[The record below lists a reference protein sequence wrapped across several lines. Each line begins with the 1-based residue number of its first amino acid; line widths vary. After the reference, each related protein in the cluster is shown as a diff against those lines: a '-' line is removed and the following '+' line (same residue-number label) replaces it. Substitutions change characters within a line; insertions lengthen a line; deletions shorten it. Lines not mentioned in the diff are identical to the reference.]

1 MPDTDPSSA
10 GALCQRIRDGELR
23 SEELLDAL
31 LQRIDAGNPAINAV
45 VALDRDGARAAA
57 RQADRERAAG
67 RLRGPL
73 HGLPITIKDAFE
85 VSGVVTACGS
95 PRLQSHRP
103 TTHAPAV
110 QRLADAG
117 ALMLGKTNTPLYCGD
132 FQSYNAVYG
141 VTGNPWDLDRTPGGS
156 SGGAAAAL
164 AAGMTP
170 LELGSDI
177 GGSLRN
183 PAHFCGVYSHKPGYG
198 LVPMRGHIPGPPG
211 TLSEPDLAVA
221 GPMARH
227 AEDLALMLDLLVE
240 HPDRLPPARPVKRV
254 RTWFDDPACPID
266 ASLKAHYESVAESL
280 QASGFEVVDGPPPG
294 ISLEADYAL
303 FQRLLAA
310 VVGGGL
316 PEKAHRQMLWAG
328 RLARW
333 FGRDAPDSAGAYAA
347 AATISHRDWLKA
359 NELRHRRR
367 RDWDRALADT
377 DVLLMP
383 VTPTTAPPH
392 QHDGNLFS
400 RRIRVNGEPRPYAQ
414 QMSWI
419 SPATLADLP
428 VTTAPVG
435 LVDGLP
441 AGLQILAPRGQDRT
455 AIAFAS
461 ELARIHPPPVW
472 PGLTA
477 QS

>member
-1 MPDTDPSSA
+1 M
-10 GALCQRIRDGELR
+10 
-23 SEELLDAL
+23 
-31 LQRIDAGNPAINAV
+31 
-45 VALDRDGARAAA
+45 
-57 RQADRERAAG
+57 
-67 RLRGPL
+67 
-73 HGLPITIKDAFE
+73 
-85 VSGVVTACGS
+85 
-95 PRLQSHRP
+95 
-103 TTHAPAV
+103 
-110 QRLADAG
+110 
-117 ALMLGKTNTPLYCGD
+117 
-132 FQSYNAVYG
+132 
-141 VTGNPWDLDRTPGGS
+141 
-156 SGGAAAAL
+156 
-164 AAGMTP
+164 
-170 LELGSDI
+170 
-177 GGSLRN
+177 
-183 PAHFCGVYSHKPGYG
+183 
-198 LVPMRGHIPGPPG
+198 
-211 TLSEPDLAVA
+211 
-221 GPMARH
+221 
-227 AEDLALMLDLLVE
+227 
-240 HPDRLPPARPVKRV
+240 KRV

>member
-1 MPDTDPSSA
+1 MAKP
-10 GALCQRIRDGELR
+10 E
-23 SEELLDAL
+23 
-31 LQRIDAGNPAINAV
+31 
-45 VALDRDGARAAA
+45 
-57 RQADRERAAG
+57 
-67 RLRGPL
+67 
-73 HGLPITIKDAFE
+73 
-85 VSGVVTACGS
+85 
-95 PRLQSHRP
+95 
-103 TTHAPAV
+103 
-110 QRLADAG
+110 
-117 ALMLGKTNTPLYCGD
+117 
-132 FQSYNAVYG
+132 
-141 VTGNPWDLDRTPGGS
+141 
-156 SGGAAAAL
+156 AAAL
-164 AAGMTP
+164 A
-170 LELGSDI
+170 
-177 GGSLRN
+177 
-183 PAHFCGVYSHKPGYG
+183 
-198 LVPMRGHIPGPPG
+198 
-211 TLSEPDLAVA
+211 VA
-221 GPMARH
+221 A
-227 AEDLALMLDLLVE
+227 
-240 HPDRLPPARPVKRV
+240 K
-254 RTWFDDPACPID
+254 
-266 ASLKAHYESVAESL
+266 
-280 QASGFEVVDGPPPG
+280 
-294 ISLEADYAL
+294 EA
-303 FQRLLAA
+303 AA
-310 VVGGGL
+310 T
-316 PEKAHRQMLWAG
+316 
-328 RLARW
+328 
-333 FGRDAPDSAGAYAA
+333 AGASAA
-347 AATISHRDWLKA
+347 AATIRHRDWLKA